1 MGGSYGSA
9 ASERSGYGSFPV
21 YRATEEKAVT
31 NNAVPT
37 RWLAIAIMV
46 SMMNIAL
53 QTVFVDEPRLH

>member
-1 MGGSYGSA
+1 MDRLLRNEVGMEAFLLYQA
-9 ASERSGYGSFPV
+9 A
-21 YRATEEKAVT
+21 EEKTVT

-46 SMMNIAL
+46 AMMNIAL